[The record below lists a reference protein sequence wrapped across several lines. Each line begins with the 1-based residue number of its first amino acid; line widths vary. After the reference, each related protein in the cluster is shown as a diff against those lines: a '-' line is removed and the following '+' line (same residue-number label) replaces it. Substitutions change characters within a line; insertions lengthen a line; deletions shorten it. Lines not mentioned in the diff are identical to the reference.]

1 MTAARDIMTMD
12 VITVR
17 EDTPIREATELLL
30 RNNISGVPVV
40 RGRTTLVGILT
51 EKDVLILLDKPQELE
66 DKTVADFM
74 TTAVLSFELDASI
87 QTICAC
93 LRGPSIRRL
102 PVTQDG
108 ELVGIVSRRDI
119 IKSFMQA
126 AEVTA
131 I

>member
-1 MTAARDIMTMD
+1 MVTARDIMTMD

-17 EDTPIREATELLL
+17 EDTPIRDAVELLL
-30 RNNISGVPVV
+30 RHNISGVPVV
-40 RGRTTLVGILT
+40 RGRATLIGILT
-51 EKDVLILLDKPQELE
+51 EKDVLRLLDKPQDLQG
-66 DKTVADFM
+66 KAVADFM

-102 PVTQDG
+102 PVTQNG

-119 IKSFMQA
+119 IKSIMRM
-126 AEVTA
+126 AEATVA
-131 I
+131 